1 MKEAREFFHEFS
13 LSWNYFK
20 IYYINVDDDN
30 LPLLVPPVCGL
41 YTLRWDSKCE
51 SDSLCPAY
59 WGKIGLWHH
68 ILLCWRVPI
77 KESWVEEHIA
87 GWRRLVQ
94 SLPTPGPA
102 PLQLLGQ
109 NSYVCVQQ
117 YCALALQVRC
127 CRPALSIQGLY
138 IDFSK
143 FSKSNFLT
151 VSDCLRT
158 LKPKEYTVYLIKR
171 IFFVWSFLTRA
182 DAILWTQSE

>member
-1 MKEAREFFHEFS
+1 MS
-13 LSWNYFK
+13 
-20 IYYINVDDDN
+20 
-30 LPLLVPPVCGL
+30 GL